1 MNVNSSDPSMTGPEC
16 SFRASDVPK
25 LYVRVAASIAGA
37 SQASG
42 RFYWERENG
51 TMPMNTAQSKGF
63 TITADG
69 QFRTYE
75 VDLSGTSTWTGQISR
90 LRFDPVSSGTT
101 GDFVEV
107 QFISARSPSTIWVDV
122 ASGTQT
128 QAQARASILTGTA
141 GLTKTGTGT
150 LSLTVSNTYGGATR
164 VTSGRLLLAHPRAIV
179 SSTASVSAGATLA
192 VASGVDAVVRGFDF
206 SEGGRIDLTG
216 GSLTVTGSLATAA
229 VLAELAKGRAGG
241 TWSGT
246 SGIMSSTIAADL
258 AAGRSRAIGWTD
270 TGGSVKF
277 ASAAPGDMNLDGLID
292 ILDVAGFLNAGKFD
306 SGQLAVWDEGDVT
319 YDGVV
324 DVLDAVEFVASASFD
339 AGPYAAAGAAVTVP
353 EPGAGWVALAAGIAV
368 VVGRASG
375 GRISPMRRGLLS
387 F

>member
-1 MNVNSSDPSMTGPEC
+1 
-16 SFRASDVPK
+16 
-25 LYVRVAASIAGA
+25 
-37 SQASG
+37 
-42 RFYWERENG
+42 
-51 TMPMNTAQSKGF
+51 
-63 TITADG
+63 
-69 QFRTYE
+69 
-75 VDLSGTSTWTGQISR
+75 
-90 LRFDPVSSGTT
+90 
-101 GDFVEV
+101 V

-164 VTSGRLLLAHPRAIV
+164 VTSGRLMLAHPRAIM

-192 VASGVDAVVRGFDF
+192 VASGVDAVVRGLDF
-206 SEGGRIDLTG
+206 SEGGRIDLAR
-216 GSLTVTGSLATAA
+216 GSLTVTGSLATST

-241 TWSGT
+241 MWSGT
-246 SGIMSSTIAADL
+246 SGIMSSTIAEDL

-270 TGGSVKF
+270 TGGGSVKF
-277 ASAAPGDMNLDGLID
+277 ASAALGDMNLDGLID

-306 SGQLAVWDEGDVT
+306 SGQPAVWDEGDVT

-353 EPGAGWVALAAGIAV
+353 EPGGGLVALAAGIAV
-368 VVGRASG
+368 VVGRALG